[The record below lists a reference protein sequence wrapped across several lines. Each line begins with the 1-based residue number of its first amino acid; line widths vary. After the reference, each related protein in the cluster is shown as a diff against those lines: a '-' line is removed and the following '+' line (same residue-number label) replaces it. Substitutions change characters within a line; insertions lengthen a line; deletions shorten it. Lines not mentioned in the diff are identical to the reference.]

1 MDLNINLERLKGDK
15 MKSFE
20 NIYILKGS
28 LTEEQAKKEIKNIK
42 QYFKD
47 VEVFENKNDLNGY
60 LGLKRLAYKIKGEI
74 TGYYYITYF
83 NGTESQVTEIEKQL
97 RLNDNVIKL
106 ITVRI

>member
-1 MDLNINLERLKGDK
+1 
-15 MKSFE
+15 MKSFK

-28 LTEEQAKKEIKNIK
+28 LTEEQVKNEIEQIK

-47 VEVFENKNDLNGY
+47 VEIFENKNDLNGY
-60 LGLKRLAYKIKGEI
+60 LGLKHLAYKIKGEL
-74 TGYYYITYF
+74 TGYYYITSF
-83 NGTESQVTEIEKQL
+83 KGTESQVTEIEKQL